1 MNRKVIP
8 WTLAAIIGMGAV
20 GAAAVCAQPS
30 EAVPT
35 VTTPEEMVEDAIT
48 KMDSGDFQQ
57 ARTLFIQ
64 ARRAR
69 PDMPRL
75 KLLEGLLLIESNQA
89 PQAINVLE
97 EFNKVAGNEYRG
109 FYALGKVYNQSLMY
123 RQAIRPLERA
133 KDFAPVEVNGR
144 NVKAEVAIELAVAFR
159 GRDLP
164 KDALKYADEAAALAP
179 NDPGIQ
185 LKLGQMNLKTQ
196 DYATALRAAEKAITL
211 LQGQL
216 RADPFKQENNFL
228 LKQSHELTVNILQS
242 QRAADPDDANTYF
255 ALARATRNLAD
266 AERRLAILTAREY
279 GLEAVN
285 KDPKL
290 YAASVHLARLE
301 WELGGAQDALDR
313 LKNVLAED
321 PNNAEAAQL
330 REQIQASLRQSTA
343 P

>member
-1 MNRKVIP
+1 MKLKLRP
-8 WTLAAIIGMGAV
+8 STLAAFVLAGLTSGPVAL
-20 GAAAVCAQPS
+20 AQPS
-30 EAVPT
+30 DAAPS
-35 VTTPEEMVEDAIT
+35 VTTPEEMVEDAIR
-48 KMDSGDFQQ
+48 KFDEGDFQDAQ
-57 ARTLFIQ
+57 RLFSN

-75 KLLEGLLLIESNQA
+75 QLIEGLLLIEANRA
-89 PQAINVLE
+89 PEAINVLE
-97 EFNKVAGNEYRG
+97 QFNKEAGNEYRG
-109 FYALGKVYNQSLMY
+109 YYALGKVYNQSLMY

-144 NVKAEVAIELAVAFR
+144 SVKAEVAIELAIAYK
-159 GRDLP
+159 GRDLA
-164 KDALKYADEAAALAP
+164 KEALKYADEAAVLAP

-185 LKLGQMNLKTQ
+185 LKLGQMNLKTL
-196 DYATALRAAEKAITL
+196 DYATALRAAEKAVTL
-211 LQGQL
+211 LLGQL
-216 RADPFKQENNFL
+216 RADPFKQENNSL
-228 LKQSHELTVNILQS
+228 LKQSHELTVNILQA

-255 ALARATRNLAD
+255 ALAKASRNLAD

-290 YAASVHLARLE
+290 YGCSVHLARLE

-321 PNNAEAAQL
+321 PNNAEAVQL
-330 REQIQASLRQSTA
+330 REQIQSSLRGTA
-343 P
+343 AP